1 MASNTPERDPSTPL
15 SIASAEFSKKRKGID
30 PDEVRS
36 FLVAVGAEVE
46 RLSMRIAELEADLA
60 AAQTPMLDL
69 TDLSD
74 EAAVAAVGDEAARVL
89 RTAREEAGLLRERA
103 EEAAARQLADASLTA
118 ERLVRE
124 ATEAAR
130 RERAEVKSRLR
141 EMIDEAERHVERVR
155 MRAERN
161 RESAR
166 LWAAEAEHAQ
176 RLVVEEFERART
188 AAADVIA
195 ALAPQSLVD
204 EIDDVV
210 ADVVDVPVVDDVIE
224 PATPIAEVVPAD
236 VDAAEPESE
245 SESGDGDGDG
255 GGGARVVH
263 LFGVPRDDVTP
274 PADDIAEPSA
284 RDVALVQIV
293 PRLIRRAKRTFT
305 EEQKAIIAQLDG
317 RAVTDVADVLAGPDE
332 HAGAHVDPLRR
343 DLEAAAVAGAQVF
356 GGQTDAGSVVLDEA
370 IAVITAGVAGEIRRR
385 LEVIINEAS
394 GDNAAIDSAVRSM
407 YRDLRRDVVDERITD
422 AALHAYSAGVIASV
436 PAEMTLRWVPAPGV
450 APCAEC
456 EDNVL
461 AGLVTAGSPFPT
473 GHLAP
478 PAHPGCRC
486 DLAAERR

>member
-60 AAQTPMLDL
+60 AAQTPALDL
-69 TDLSD
+69 TDLTED
-74 EAAVAAVGDEAARVL
+74 EAVAAVGDEAARVL
-89 RTAREEAGLLRERA
+89 RTAREEAALVRERA
-103 EEAAARQLADASLTA
+103 EEAAARQRADASLTA
-118 ERLVRE
+118 ERVVRE

-130 RERAEVKSRLR
+130 RERSEVKSRLR

-210 ADVVDVPVVDDVIE
+210 ADAVDVPVVDEVIE
-224 PATPIAEVVPAD
+224 PAMPAAEVASVD
-236 VDAAEPESE
+236 VEAVESDAGE
-245 SESGDGDGDG
+245 DDG

-263 LFGVPRDDVTP
+263 LFGIPRDDVA
-274 PADDIAEPSA
+274 PAGDDIAEPSA

-305 EEQKAIIAQLDG
+305 EEQKSIIAQLDG

-332 HAGAHVDPLRR
+332 HAAAHVDPLRR
-343 DLEAAAVAGAQVF
+343 DLEAAATAGAQAS
-356 GGQTDAGSVVLDEA
+356 GGLSDPGSVVLDEA
-370 IAVITAGVAGEIRRR
+370 IAVVATGVAGEIRSR
-385 LEVIINEAS
+385 LEAIINETP
-394 GDNAAIDSAVRSM
+394 GNNAAIEAAVRSM

-422 AALHAYSAGVIASV
+422 AALHAYSAGVIAS
-436 PAEMTLRWVPAPGV
+436 ATADMTLRWVPAMGV
-450 APCAEC
+450 TPCAEC

-461 AGLVTAGSPFPT
+461 AGLVAAGSPFPT

-486 DLAAERR
+486 DLAAETR